1 MKKLII
7 LALALIT
14 FQANAQR
21 DQDKKDRRQDRHHD
35 RTERLDDFTPQQIA
49 TLKTK
54 QMTLALDLSE
64 SQQKKIQDFNFEE
77 ATFRKTKMEERK
89 KERKEGERKKPT
101 KEERF
106 EMMNSK
112 LDHQIK
118 QKQTLKKILTE
129 DQFEKFEASKKKH
142 KKNNKKQNG
151 KKGKKR
157 ERKHDRD

>member
-89 KERKEGERKKPT
+89 EGERKKPT

>member
-21 DQDKKDRRQDRHHD
+21 DQDKEDRHHD

-89 KERKEGERKKPT
+89 KERIEGERKKPT

-142 KKNNKKQNG
+142 KKQNG

>member
-1 MKKLII
+1 MKKLAI

-21 DQDKKDRRQDRHHD
+21 DQEKKGQRQDRM
-35 RTERLDDFTPQQIA
+35 ERIDDFTPQQIA

-77 ATFRKTKMEERK
+77 ATFRKTKMES
-89 KERKEGERKKPT
+89 RKEKRKESDHKKPS

-106 EMMNSK
+106 EMMNSR
-112 LDHQIK
+112 LDHQIA
-118 QKQTLKKILTE
+118 QKQTLKKILTA
-129 DQFEKFEASKKKH
+129 DQFEKFEASKQDR
-142 KKNNKKQNG
+142 KKNNKKR
-151 KKGKKR
+151 KGKAAKQKD
-157 ERKHDRD
+157 RKHNRD

>member
-1 MKKLII
+1 MKKLAI

-21 DQDKKDRRQDRHHD
+21 NQEKKGQRQDRM
-35 RTERLDDFTPQQIA
+35 ERIDDFTPQQIA

-77 ATFRKTKMEERK
+77 ATFRKTKMEN
-89 KERKEGERKKPT
+89 RKENKEDGEREKPT

-106 EMMNSK
+106 EMMNNR
-112 LDHQIK
+112 LDHQIA

-129 DQFEKFEASKKKH
+129 DQFEKFEASKQDGK
-142 KKNNKKQNG
+142 KKQ
-151 KKGKKR
+151 KGKKK